1 MMSSHVLLPYDDY
14 PNKSFRQH
22 YFFVS
27 RLLKP
32 KGAQTVKQ
40 VLTWPVQNVKK
51 HMSDECDTD
60 KGVNDVELNGGVQE
74 GWSWIPCNSCD
85 STV

>member
-1 MMSSHVLLPYDDY
+1 MFFSLMMSSHVLLPYDDY
-14 PNKSFRQH
+14 PNKSFTHH

-40 VLTWPVQNVKK
+40 VLTWPLQNVNKY
-51 HMSDECDTD
+51 MSDECD
-60 KGVNDVELNGGVQE
+60 KGVNDVELIGGVQE
-74 GWSWIPCNSCD
+74 GWS
-85 STV
+85 